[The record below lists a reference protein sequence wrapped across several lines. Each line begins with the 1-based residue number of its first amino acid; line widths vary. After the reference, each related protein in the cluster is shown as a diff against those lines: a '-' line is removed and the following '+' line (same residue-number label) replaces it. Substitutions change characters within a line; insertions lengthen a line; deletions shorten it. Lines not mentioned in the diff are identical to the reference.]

1 MVKQKNS
8 LPFALIFC
16 ILLLL
21 FGTGCSTMTA
31 PSQANGPFQNG
42 ETTPGAFQQAEHP
55 GPKVDQGLGANASDG
70 AIAEELT
77 QLGQPTDWAKPRLV
91 SSRALSPWTIQR
103 PFSLE
108 TPGGSPQLRDAG
120 GKRSPM
126 SLMDDPQAHRF
137 DLLGA
142 QAESSGVLRL
152 AKVSPEVKSGG
163 APKNQSETDMAKL
176 AQQTNNPIGP
186 VWLLITQ
193 NDTTLIGG
201 DLIPGTKVSNVT
213 KFMPVLPVP
222 IVGGTWN
229 FVIRPVLQLVSSP
242 LKKDTGKLI
251 GKSPNS
257 IVANSNLRSLAGD
270 PFGRTT
276 GLGDSVLLT
285 IAGPSGDDGWILAG
299 GLSQIFPTATEDIL
313 GQGKWQAGPAALV
326 VRLGKDYGG
335 LGIENWNIGALPQQW
350 WSYAGED
357 KRRETSQMD
366 IQYFINWKMN
376 ATQLIGMTPNISIDW
391 KADGGDK
398 VAFPVG
404 LGTIG
409 LFKIGPVPVRYG
421 IEAQY
426 YVTQPDHVA
435 REWNFR
441 VFIAPIIPNL
451 FK

>member
-1 MVKQKNS
+1 
-8 LPFALIFC
+8 
-16 ILLLL
+16 
-21 FGTGCSTMTA
+21 MTV
-31 PSQANGPFQNG
+31 PSVANEFSNVDEGLASPSH
-42 ETTPGAFQQAEHP
+42 QAEPLSPEVVHAMGSHSSNAVRASQHP
-55 GPKVDQGLGANASDG
+55 HF
-70 AIAEELT
+70 
-77 QLGQPTDWAKPRLV
+77 GQPTDWGKPVLV
-91 SSRALSPWTIQR
+91 SSRASSPTPFHRQ
-103 PFSLE
+103 FSLDLPRE
-108 TPGGSPQLRDAG
+108 WMRVSGAG
-120 GKRSPM
+120 ERVLSV
-126 SLMDDPQAHRF
+126 DPTGHSQHPRF
-137 DLLGA
+137 DVFTA
-142 QAESSGVLRL
+142 QATGQAIDRL
-152 AKVSPEVKSGG
+152 AQVSPGAHAGG
-163 APKNQSETDMAKL
+163 APNNQSETDMAKL

-222 IVGGTWN
+222 LFGGSWN
-229 FVIRPVLQLVSSP
+229 LVVRPVLQLVSSP
-242 LKKDTGKLI
+242 LKKDVGKLI
-251 GKSPNS
+251 GKSPNG
-257 IVANSNLRSLAGD
+257 IVASSKLSSLAGD

-350 WSYAGED
+350 WSYAGDD

-391 KADGGDK
+391 KADSGDK

-409 LFKIGPVPVRYG
+409 LFKIGPLPVRYG

-426 YVTQPDHVA
+426 YVTQPDRVA

-441 VFIAPIIPNL
+441 FFIAPIIPNL